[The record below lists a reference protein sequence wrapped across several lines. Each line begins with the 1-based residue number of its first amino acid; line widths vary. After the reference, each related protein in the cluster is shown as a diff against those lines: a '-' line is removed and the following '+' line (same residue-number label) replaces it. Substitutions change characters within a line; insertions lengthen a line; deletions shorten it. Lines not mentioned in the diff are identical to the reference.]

1 MKSALLYIDGSV
13 KACFDQYAQWQSS
26 ALLVKASF
34 DAPILGE
41 LKSVHTHW
49 HISFNPDHSNKL
61 SRFNM
66 KFVDTLLK
74 NATQDPEF
82 LEGFSTMVLTG
93 FMTLL
98 VIIMFI

>member
-1 MKSALLYIDGSV
+1 
-13 KACFDQYAQWQSS
+13 
-26 ALLVKASF
+26 
-34 DAPILGE
+34 
-41 LKSVHTHW
+41 
-49 HISFNPDHSNKL
+49 
-61 SRFNM
+61 M